1 MPEECIICL
10 ENENLFKVECNECNG
25 IYIHPD
31 CYRVLLNSSGTK
43 CPHCRGSLKNNDNIR
58 DIDGDSDVSM
68 ASDEENRYID
78 QHILAII
85 RENNS
90 RTGVNPENR
99 IMTSKQ
105 LIQTIAFVMIFL
117 TFSYLIGALFIY
129 LYCLIVEN
137 CQKNTNKIM
146 VNPYYMFLKF
156 FVGIFI
162 LTFICLNLRDIMVR
176 YIMRRITVISNLENS
191 RNINST
197 V

>member
-25 IYIHPD
+25 IYIHSD
-31 CYRVLLNSSGTK
+31 CYRVLLNNSGTK
-43 CPHCRGSLKNNDNIR
+43 CPHCRGTLKNNNNIP
-58 DIDGDSDVSM
+58 DIDVDTDLSTN
-68 ASDEENRYID
+68 SDEENRYID
-78 QHILAII
+78 QHILEVI
-85 RENNS
+85 RENNRINANS
-90 RTGVNPENR
+90 ENR
-99 IMTSKQ
+99 IMTFKQ

-117 TFSYLIGALFIY
+117 TISYIIGALFVYI
-129 LYCLIVEN
+129 YCLIVEN

-162 LTFICLNLRDIMVR
+162 LSFICINLRDIAVR

-191 RNINST
+191 RNRNPT